1 MEEELMHFFRSTA
14 TLVNSALTSF
24 GGKEGGG
31 DDSRVTFRKEFRQSE
46 ADKNF
51 KFCPLSHFFEVSW
64 SANYAKNMAVHN
76 AGFHALETFLSITCD
91 TVFSSLDPSFA
102 RGPE

>member
-1 MEEELMHFFRSTA
+1 MHFFRSTA

-31 DDSRVTFRKEFRQSE
+31 DDSRVTFRKENRQSE

-51 KFCPLSHFFEVSW
+51 KFCPFTFF
-64 SANYAKNMAVHN
+64 
-76 AGFHALETFLSITCD
+76 
-91 TVFSSLDPSFA
+91 
-102 RGPE
+102 